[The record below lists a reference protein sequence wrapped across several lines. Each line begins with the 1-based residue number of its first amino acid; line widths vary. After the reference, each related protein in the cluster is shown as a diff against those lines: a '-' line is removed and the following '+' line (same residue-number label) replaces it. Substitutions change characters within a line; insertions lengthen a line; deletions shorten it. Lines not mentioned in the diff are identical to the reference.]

1 MTPSVSGRE
10 FSAPE
15 IDRHADAAAAEPRGR
30 RPGVWWILLAAA
42 VSVQVIL
49 VVAFVVRHRVGRQ
62 RELAAMAFDKDP
74 GAWLVKNDS
83 KPIVRPTVLEAREA
97 DLRPDELIVGIEI
110 GGHARAYRLAALED
124 PSRHVVNDIV
134 GTVPVSVVYCNMT
147 QCLRVYT
154 DLAAS
159 EPLDVEAAGVLNG
172 ELVVRVRGALY
183 LQNTGAAIVP
193 SSTPASVPY
202 SLVTPVV
209 ATWSEWARRHPDT
222 DVYEG
227 RDRLS
232 VIRKYA
238 QPARAEKASAAL
250 PKA

>member
-62 RELAAMAFDKDP
+62 H
-74 GAWLVKNDS
+74 DS

-97 DLRPDELIVGIEI
+97 DLRSDELIVGIEI